1 MATRRRTVGEPV
13 TGTRRAADSAHDTD
27 DVRNIEGPNI
37 DTDDAGVIGRLAP
50 SPTGRMHIGNVYA
63 ALAAWL
69 GARAANGRLLLRIE
83 DIDAPRVV
91 PDADRWIMDDLTWLG
106 LDWDG
111 EAVYQSQRLDRYELA
126 LRQLRETSWDDGAAG
141 DDAMPYG
148 KGPAAASPLIYP
160 CFCSRA
166 DIRAAS
172 APNEGDGFLIYP
184 GTCRRLTE
192 EERRA
197 RLARGDRH
205 SWRIAV
211 PDGRAAEV
219 TRTIRFDDRVFGSQ
233 SFDLARQ
240 LGDVVIRRS
249 DGLFAYQLAV
259 SVDDLEMG
267 VTQVVRGRDLLR
279 STAIQLWIRRWLCA
293 CGFGLVGGPTCVNP
307 MGKTS
312 TDGHRAGG
320 VTAAVGAM
328 IPRTVEFAHLP
339 LIDAAD
345 GRRMAKRLNSL
356 DMGTLRERG
365 VDAREVVGCCAWLLG
380 LLDAPQPIE
389 PRELISA
396 FSWDA
401 IAANTSD
408 RMVDADAMWR

>member
-1 MATRRRTVGEPV
+1 M
-13 TGTRRAADSAHDTD
+13 RRADAPVPGFDDARNAEADSARD
-27 DVRNIEGPNI
+27 DGTGSV
-37 DTDDAGVIGRLAP
+37 GRLAP
-50 SPTGRMHIGNVYA
+50 SPTGRMHLGNVYA

-91 PDADRWIMDDLTWLG
+91 PDADRWIMDDLMWLG
-106 LDWDG
+106 LEWDG
-111 EAVYQSQRLDRYELA
+111 EAVYQSQRLDRYETA
-126 LRQLRETSWDDGAAG
+126 LRRLREVPSPGRDG
-141 DDAMPYG
+141 DRFPR
-148 KGPAAASPLIYP
+148 PLVYP

-184 GTCRRLTE
+184 GTCRRMSE
-192 EERRA
+192 GERRE
-197 RLARGDRH
+197 RLSRGDRH

-211 PDGRAAEV
+211 PDASAPAAN
-219 TRTIRFDDRVFGSQ
+219 RTIRFDDRVFGPQ

-267 VTQVVRGRDLLR
+267 VTQIVRGRDLLR
-279 STAIQLWIRRWLCA
+279 STAIQLWIRRWLRA
-293 CGFGLVGGPTCVNP
+293 CGFGP
-307 MGKTS
+307 M
-312 TDGHRAGG
+312 RA
-320 VTAAVGAM
+320 M
-328 IPRTVEFAHLP
+328 EFAHLP

-365 VDAREVVGCCAWLLG
+365 VDPREVVGYCAWLLG
-380 LLDAPQPIE
+380 VIDKPRPVE
-389 PRELISA
+389 PRELTA
-396 FSWDA
+396 VFSWDA
-401 IAANTSD
+401 VAADTSD
-408 RMVDADAMWR
+408 RRVDADAVCT